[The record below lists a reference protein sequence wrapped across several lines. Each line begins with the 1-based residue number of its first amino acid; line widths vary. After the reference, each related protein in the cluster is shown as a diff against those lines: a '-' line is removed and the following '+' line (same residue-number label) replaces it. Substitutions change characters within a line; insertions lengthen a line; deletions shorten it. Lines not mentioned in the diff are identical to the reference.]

1 MGAALDA
8 VVKILVAIGGLSGLG
23 AFFMVRQQKRRIV
36 ADTDKTEAEAD
47 SVLADAQQKRTA
59 REISLIEPYER
70 MHKRMAEELVDLYAE
85 VDRLKAYTEMLAQML
100 RNAGLP
106 IPPMPP
112 KLVAQA
118 NVDNLAVHK
127 ERPHP

>member
-1 MGAALDA
+1 MGAVLDTLVK
-8 VVKILVAIGGLSGLG
+8 VVVAFGGLAGLG
-23 AFFMVRQQKRRIV
+23 SFFMVRQQKRKIV
-36 ADTDKTEAEAD
+36 AESDKTEAEAD

-70 MHKRMAEELVDLYAE
+70 MHRRMAEELVDLYAE

-106 IPPMPP
+106 VPPMPP
-112 KLVAQA
+112 KLVAPA
-118 NVDNLAVHK
+118 NVDNLAAHK
-127 ERPHP
+127 ERP